1 MMVFTPM
8 IRLCYLTQL
17 AFGQGNYPGVSDL
30 LIKAVLSPAG
40 DRRGNE
46 RDFKHE
52 RNPMSGRI
60 SSAEVEQATRQGS
73 ERAPKS

>member
-17 AFGQGNYPGVSDL
+17 AFGQGNYPGISDL
-30 LIKAVLSPAG
+30 PIKAVLSPAD

-52 RNPMSGRI
+52 KNPMSGRI
-60 SSAEVEQATRQGS
+60 SSAETERAIQQGS
-73 ERAPKS
+73 ERASRN